1 MMSFPSFRMSDLAR
15 SLRFRLLLNSCKQ
28 LQHRSVEC
36 RNIVGLLA
44 TDPVFDQDRFLIG
57 PITAGVAD
65 VVLNDEGAGE
75 TAAHLVRFADDF
87 VALDES
93 GGEKWPGAVANH
105 GTPQTSPLSRR
116 PEPLAASQAQP
127 VQIRR

>member
-1 MMSFPSFRMSDLAR
+1 MSDLAR
-15 SLRFRLLLNSCKQ
+15 SFRFRLLLNSCKQ

-36 RNIVGLLA
+36 RNIVGLPA
-44 TDPVFDQDRFLIG
+44 TDPVFVQDRFLIG

-65 VVLNDEGAGE
+65 VVLNGEVAGE
-75 TAAHLVRFADDF
+75 MAT
-87 VALDES
+87 LDES
-93 GGEKWPGAVANH
+93 GGEEWPGAVANH

-116 PEPLAASQAQP
+116 PEPFAASQAEP